1 MIITTLEMC
10 FNRLTLAHLMSIM
23 KKDVVIHRNRNVR
36 VTIIIFEKDIAFFLR
51 STEKIII

>member
-36 VTIIIFEKDIAFFLR
+36 VTITIFEKDIAFFYVAQR
-51 STEKIII
+51 K